1 MLRAFLATVVKNDK
15 FLVYWFNNFKNC
27 FSFNPNLSGFLEIK
41 LSSIV
46 CKYLLFGCCFN
57 AYDNKP
63 SALVG
68 IIYAYV
74 AIEQFIQGN
83 IPMFIVWVGD
93 AFANL
98 GLWMAVR

>member
-1 MLRAFLATVVKNDK
+1 MSAWL
-15 FLVYWFNNFKNC
+15 
-27 FSFNPNLSGFLEIK
+27 I
-41 LSSIV
+41 
-46 CKYLLFGCCFN
+46 
-57 AYDNKP
+57 
-63 SALVG
+63 ALVG

-83 IPMFIVWVGD
+83 TPMFIVWVGY